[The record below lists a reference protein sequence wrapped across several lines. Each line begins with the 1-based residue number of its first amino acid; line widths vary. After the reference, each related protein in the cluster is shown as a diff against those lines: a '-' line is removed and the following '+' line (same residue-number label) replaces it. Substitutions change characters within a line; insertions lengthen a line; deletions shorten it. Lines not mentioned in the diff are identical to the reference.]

1 MNYESVEVRTYLR
14 YALCGCGGRLIVVP
28 DASMRT
34 SSPPWWLHRCQACAA
49 EQFLQEKSPALVT
62 QEAP

>member
-1 MNYESVEVRTYLR
+1 MNYENVEVRTYLR
-14 YALCGCGGRLIVVP
+14 YALCECGGRLTVAP
-28 DASMRT
+28 DAPMRM
-34 SSPPWWLHRCQACAA
+34 SLPPWWLHRCQVCAA